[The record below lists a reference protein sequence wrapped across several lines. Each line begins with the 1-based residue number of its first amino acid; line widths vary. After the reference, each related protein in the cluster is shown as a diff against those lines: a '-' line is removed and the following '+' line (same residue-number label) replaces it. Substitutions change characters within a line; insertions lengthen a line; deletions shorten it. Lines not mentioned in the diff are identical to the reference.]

1 MNFTIFNGY
10 YNTANYTLSNLDHSL
25 VSRVTRP
32 DAVFFQYDLLRM
44 STIVLETCRGM

>member
-1 MNFTIFNGY
+1 MVITTQQTIYF
-10 YNTANYTLSNLDHSL
+10 SNLDHPL

-32 DAVFFQYDLLRM
+32 DAAIIQYDLLRL